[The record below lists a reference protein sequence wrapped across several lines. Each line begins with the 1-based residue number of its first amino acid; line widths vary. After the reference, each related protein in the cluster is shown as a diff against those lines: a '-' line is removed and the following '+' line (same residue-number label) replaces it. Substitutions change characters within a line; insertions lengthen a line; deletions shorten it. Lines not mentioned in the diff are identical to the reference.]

1 MYSIRGV
8 LASGSKHYHHVKT
21 EYDDRVSAKAL
32 TRGRSSVKGENLVS
46 KASANTTACRGSS
59 LSSSPALPFCAPFFA
74 LGAMA
79 HEERSGLALYSR
91 VGLKTMRRWVCVRVN
106 LELWLKF

>member
-1 MYSIRGV
+1 MWFPQYSMTSSTPALAKNSSVYSIRGV
-8 LASGSKHYHHVKT
+8 FASGSKHYHSINMA
-21 EYDDRVSAKAL
+21 YDHLLWAQVL

-79 HEERSGLALYSR
+79 
-91 VGLKTMRRWVCVRVN
+91 KTEKSWQMHGWD
-106 LELWLKF
+106 